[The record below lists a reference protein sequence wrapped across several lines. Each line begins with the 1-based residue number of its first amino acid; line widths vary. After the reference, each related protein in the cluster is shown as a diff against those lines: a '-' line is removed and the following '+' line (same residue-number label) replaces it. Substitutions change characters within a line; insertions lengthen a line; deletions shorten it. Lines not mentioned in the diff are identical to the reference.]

1 MSLQIPLLY
10 NSSERMDPQLLK
22 KLEKG
27 ELVCSVCKL
36 IIPLVPKKG
45 PEYTCTS
52 FTIVDERP
60 ICYWDYHP
68 DDFENIRRKKSKP

>member
-1 MSLQIPLLY
+1 MDQELFSVLQ
-10 NSSERMDPQLLK
+10 
-22 KLEKG
+22 KG

-36 IIPLVPKKG
+36 IIPFVPKKG

-52 FTIVDERP
+52 FTIINASP

-68 DDFENIRRKKSKP
+68 DDFEGIRRKKSKG